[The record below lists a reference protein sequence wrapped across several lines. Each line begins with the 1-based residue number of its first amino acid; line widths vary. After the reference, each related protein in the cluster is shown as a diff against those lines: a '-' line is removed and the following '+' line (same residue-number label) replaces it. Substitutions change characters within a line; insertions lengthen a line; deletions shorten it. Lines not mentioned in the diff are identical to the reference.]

1 MKLSI
6 ITINYNN
13 REGLLRTMESVFGQT
28 SDDFE
33 YIVVDGDSTDGSKEI
48 IARYDSVSTHPF
60 RWISEKDN
68 GIYHAMN
75 KGIQLA
81 SGDFI
86 QFLNSGDTIVNQDVT
101 KIMLEVIPDNCN
113 IFYGNMLK
121 QLPKRIIRDKG
132 FEGRVPT
139 MMDFYT
145 GTLNHSSAYIKRSLF
160 ETYGLYDE
168 SLKIVSDWKWYLQ
181 IIALNGV
188 IPFYTDLDVTLFD
201 MYGVSTLNLDLGKSE
216 RQQVLN
222 EILHESVISDYEK
235 WAIPIDQIKRIN
247 RYILTKKGFLLIE
260 RVLFKWEKYK
270 LRFIKN
276 KK

>member
-13 REGLLRTMESVFGQT
+13 REGLLRTMKSVFGQT
-28 SDDFE
+28 SDEFE
-33 YIVVDGDSTDGSKEI
+33 YIVVDGNSTDGSKEI

-113 IFYGNMLK
+113 VFYGNMLK

-132 FEGRVPT
+132 FEGRLPT

-145 GTLNHSSAYIKRSLF
+145 GTLNHSPAYIKRSLF

-181 IIALNGV
+181 VIVLNGV
-188 IPFYTDLDVTLFD
+188 IPEYKDLDVSLFD
-201 MYGVSTLNLDLGKSE
+201 MNGISNINSQLEKTE
-216 RQQVLN
+216 RKQVIA
-222 EILHESVISDYEK
+222 EILPILATADYESLILQLDK
-235 WAIPIDQIKRIN
+235 IN
-247 RYILTKKGFLLIE
+247 RLNRYWITRNGIWFIE
-260 RVLFKWEKYK
+260 RVLFKWEKWN
-270 LRFIKN
+270 KN
-276 KK
+276 RDNHY